1 MADSAAMREARLRR
15 FGQQDS
21 GDRPAPEPAP
31 KARPETPAAPPPS
44 PPADAAL
51 PPAPTRGRVEI
62 VATFA
67 LEGGASLCVGQGD
80 ITKYEGGCV
89 VNAANRGCQ
98 GGGGVDGA
106 ITRAGGRE
114 LADARRAL
122 PRPFP
127 GTRDRCAT
135 GDAVRTGP
143 SAGRGFGSLRAR
155 YVVHA
160 VGPDY
165 SEKGMSEAESDALL
179 AATYAAAI
187 REAARCEGVKS
198 VALPLISSSI
208 FRGRRALGGLLEVS
222 VRALAAAL
230 ESSPLEEA
238 VLVAHTAAERLQL
251 LAAADAVLEDRP
263 ATRYRATAKTPPK
276 AKPAADVDLT
286 DDAAPSADV
295 DLTDDVDVDLT
306 GDDDFTGDDFGPPAK
321 KARRSE
327 KTKAPA
333 GSRGSPIDLSQG
345 TPFAFV
351 VDLSL
356 DDDDGGGGD
365 DDVVVVEP
373 AAIQKHLKRFKARAG
388 NAARSLSEIRRD
400 HAREQAQ
407 LESDA
412 KFARE
417 LEARERA
424 TAGDAALAR
433 SLAQADGDRALA
445 KRLQRQLRDA
455 PDEGASWTAPS
466 PEGLLDVLADQR
478 RNIRAWLATH
488 ARGLRVVHVEENRHA
503 RPGQPLYNRFV
514 TAWERVQDQTVKL
527 VFHGTA
533 EANIGAILRN
543 GLDPRRRSGQA
554 HGPGEYF
561 AGEKNSAISVA
572 YCRGGKK
579 MLVFAVLVDRSG
591 LTKDSPQIVVI
602 NKPEHQLPLF
612 VLTFAGP
619 GDQG

>member
-15 FGQQDS
+15 FGQQGS

-31 KARPETPAAPPPS
+31 KARPETPAAPPPD

-51 PPAPTRGRVEI
+51 PPAPKRGRVEI

-106 ITRAGGRE
+106 ITCAGGRE
-114 LADARRAL
+114 LVDARRAL

-143 SAGRGFGSLRAR
+143 SQRRGFGSLRAR

-187 REAARCEGVKS
+187 REAARCDGVTS

-208 FRGRRALGGLLEVS
+208 FRGRRGLGGLLEVS

-230 ESSPLEEA
+230 ASSPLEEA
-238 VLVAHTAAERLQL
+238 VLVAHTAAERLRL
-251 LAAADAVLEDRP
+251 LAAADAVLEGRP

-306 GDDDFTGDDFGPPAK
+306 GDDFAGDDFGPPAK
-321 KARRSE
+321 RARVSE

-345 TPFAFV
+345 TPFEF
-351 VDLSL
+351 
-356 DDDDGGGGD
+356 
-365 DDVVVVEP
+365 VVEP
-373 AAIQKHLKRFKARAG
+373 AAIQKHLKRFKARSG

-417 LEARERA
+417 LEAREKA

-488 ARGLRVVHVEENRHA
+488 ARGLRVVHVEENPHA
-503 RPGQPLYNRFV
+503 RPYKPLYNRFV

-572 YCRGGKK
+572 YCKGGKK

>member
-67 LEGGASLCVGQGD
+67 LEGGASLSVGQGD

-187 REAARCEGVKS
+187 REAARCEGVTS

-251 LAAADAVLEDRP
+251 LTAADAVL
-263 ATRYRATAKTPPK
+263 
-276 AKPAADVDLT
+276 DVDLT

-306 GDDDFTGDDFGPPAK
+306 GDDFAGDDFGPPAK
-321 KARRSE
+321 RARVSE
-327 KTKAPA
+327 KKKAPA

-345 TPFAFV
+345 TPFEFV

-424 TAGDAALAR
+424 TEGDAALAR

-478 RNIRAWLATH
+478 KGIRSWLATH

>member
-1 MADSAAMREARLRR
+1 LLLVSAEPMADSAAMREARLRR

-31 KARPETPAAPPPS
+31 KARLETPAAPPPS
-44 PPADAAL
+44 SPADAAL

-165 SEKGMSEAESDALL
+165 SEQGMSEAESDALL

-187 REAARCEGVKS
+187 REAARCEGVKR

-230 ESSPLEEA
+230 ASSPLEEA
-238 VLVAHTAAERLQL
+238 VLVAHTAAERLRL

-286 DDAAPSADV
+286 DD
-295 DLTDDVDVDLT
+295 VDVDLT
-306 GDDDFTGDDFGPPAK
+306 GDDFAGDDFGPPAK
-321 KARRSE
+321 RARVSE

-333 GSRGSPIDLSQG
+333 GSRGSPIDLSRG
-345 TPFAFV
+345 TPFEFV
-351 VDLSL
+351 VDLSV

-373 AAIQKHLKRFKARAG
+373 AAIQKHLKRFKARSG

-445 KRLQRQLRDA
+445 KRLRRQLRDA
-455 PDEGASWTAPS
+455 PGEGASWTAPS

-488 ARGLRVVHVEENRHA
+488 ARGLRVVHVEENPHA
-503 RPGQPLYNRFV
+503 RPYKPLYNRFV

-561 AGEKNSAISVA
+561 AGEKNSAISIP
-572 YCRGGKK
+572 YCKGGKK

-619 GDQG
+619 GDHSLT